1 MFSLHVRSALYALCL
16 SAVAVSA
23 APGLSLSLSGADS
36 VVNVENLNVAATL
49 TNTGDTT
56 MKILNDPSSILDSD
70 LPTHSFD
77 ISSDSGSPDFT
88 GVMVKY
94 NPDYVVKNNESSSF
108 TVLAPGES
116 VTVNHALGAAYNFT
130 GSGEGS
136 YSIEPASLFYYVD
149 PDTSELAS
157 INADTEKHTI
167 QISGTLAV
175 ARRSNLDKRI
185 SYNGC
190 NSTMQADIVSAA
202 AAAQT
207 YANSSYDYL
216 SSHTAST
223 TRYVTWFGTYTSAR
237 HSTVL
242 SDYSN
247 MLAHPYANYT
257 YDCTTC
263 TKPNTFAYVYPAS
276 FGTIYLCGA
285 FWSAP
290 TTGTDS
296 KGGTLIHESSHF
308 NIIGGT
314 QDSAYGQSGCKIL
327 ALINPDQAVKNADNI
342 EYFSENVPALP

>member
-1 MFSLHVRSALYALCL
+1 MFSLHVRSALYTLCL

-70 LPTHSFD
+70 FPTHSFD
-77 ISSDSGSPDFT
+77 ISSDSGSPDFI

-94 NPDYVVKNNESSSF
+94 DLEYVVKNNEDSFF

-130 GSGEGS
+130 GSGEAS
-136 YSIEPASLFYYVD
+136 YSIEPSGLFYYVD
-149 PDTSELAS
+149 PDTSEVVD
-157 INADTEKHTI
+157 INADTQKHTTKI
-167 QISGTLAV
+167 TGTLAV
-175 ARRSNLDKRI
+175 AHYSNFDEST
-185 SYNGC
+185 SYNNC
-190 NSTMQADIVSAA
+190 TSSRQADIVSAG

-207 YANSSYDYL
+207 YAKNSYDYL
-216 SSHTAST
+216 RSHTT
-223 TRYVTWFGTYTSAR
+223 GTERYVTWFGNYTSAR

-247 MLAHPYANYT
+247 ILAHPFADYK
-257 YDCTTC
+257 YDCTC
-263 TKPNTFAYVYPAS
+263 TKPTVLAFVYPAR
-276 FGTIYLCGA
+276 FGTIYLCTP
-285 FWSAP
+285 FWGRSL
-290 TTGTDS
+290 TGDLS
-296 KGGTLIHESSHF
+296 KGGIFIHEASHF

-314 QDSAYGQSGCKIL
+314 RDYAYYQKNCKAL
-327 ALINPDQAVKNADNI
+327 ASTNPDQAVKNAANV

>member
-130 GSGEGS
+130 GSGEAS

-157 INADTEKHTI
+157 INADTQKHTI

-175 ARRSNLDKRI
+175 AHHSNFDKRI

-190 NSTMQADIVSAA
+190 TPSRQADIVSAA

-207 YANSSYDYL
+207 YAKSSYDYL
-216 SSHTAST
+216 RSHTT
-223 TRYVTWFGTYTSAR
+223 GTKRYVTWFGTYTSAR

-247 MLAHPYANYT
+247 MLAHPYANYK
-257 YDCTTC
+257 YDCTC
-263 TKPNTFAYVYPAS
+263 TKPNTFAYVYPAR
-276 FGTIYLCGA
+276 FGTIYLCDA
-285 FWSAP
+285 FWRAP
-290 TTGTDS
+290 TTGDNS

-308 NIIGGT
+308 DIIGGT
-314 QDSAYGQSGCKIL
+314 RDAAYGQSDCKAL
-327 ALINPDQAVKNADNI
+327 ALSNPDLAVKTADNV